1 MDKPADSKVTD
12 LIGYVG
18 VKAPQFSYSRLK
30 GADPISYVEMASTGE
45 VACLGEDVNEA
56 FLKSIISTGFKLPRG
71 DVLLSIKGDKNRFR
85 FLESALKL
93 REMNFNIYATE
104 HTSEFLANQGI
115 KNTMVYKVH
124 ESKKPNIL
132 EMLEERKFDLVMNIS
147 FDYGREEFEDEYKMR
162 RLAVDFGIPLITNMQ
177 LAELFVSALS
187 KKKAED
193 LKIKAWDE
201 YQ

>member
-1 MDKPADSKVTD
+1 
-12 LIGYVG
+12 
-18 VKAPQFSYSRLK
+18 
-30 GADPISYVEMASTGE
+30 
-45 VACLGEDVNEA
+45 
-56 FLKSIISTGFKLPRG
+56 
-71 DVLLSIKGDKNRFR
+71 
-85 FLESALKL
+85 
-93 REMNFNIYATE
+93 MNFTIYSTE

-115 KNTMVYKVH
+115 RNTMVYKVH

-147 FDYGREEFEDEYKMR
+147 FEYGREEFEDEYKMR
-162 RLAVDFGIPLITNMQ
+162 RLAVDFGIPLITNLQ
-177 LAELFVSALS
+177 LAALFVDSLS